1 MNVRLR
7 YSTVFTA
14 GIFYDDQMR
23 MNNYQVKLHLTTNS
37 EEGDDHNI
45 ALDRIKYFLHNQLNS
60 TVFINS
66 ADTAQCRSFTSAGIK
81 ITTLPEEPLDQVVGI
96 MLYCKLNAILENR
109 MIIDEIEICSELGEN
124 IVYLHNSEDAQGPF
138 ADTGWWLESD
148 SVHCDLAFF
157 GNEKTVALHHIGAG
171 WRDLGLQ
178 WDESVIINI
187 NNNDNKVV
195 FADFA
200 KDETK

>member
-23 MNNYQVKLHLTTNS
+23 MNNYQVKLHITTNS
-37 EEGDDHNI
+37 EEGEDHNI

-66 ADTAQCRSFTSAGIK
+66 AEAEQCRLFAAAGINM
-81 ITTLPEEPLDQVVGI
+81 TTLPEDPLDQVIGI

-124 IVYLHNSEDAQGPF
+124 IVYLHNDQDARGPLRYLRRQGRTSLERWAQGWNWM
-138 ADTGWWLESD
+138 GRQR
-148 SVHCDLAFF
+148 H
-157 GNEKTVALHHIGAG
+157 GY
-171 WRDLGLQ
+171 
-178 WDESVIINI
+178 
-187 NNNDNKVV
+187 
-195 FADFA
+195 
-200 KDETK
+200 

>member
-14 GIFYDDQMR
+14 GIFYADQMR

-45 ALDRIKYFLHNQLNS
+45 ALDRIKYFIHNQLSS

-66 ADTAQCRSFTSAGIK
+66 AELEQCRAFASAGIK
-81 ITTLPEEPLDQVVGI
+81 ITTLPEEPLDQVIGI
-96 MLYCKLNAILENR
+96 MLYCKLNAMLEDR
-109 MIIDEIEICSELGEN
+109 MVIDEVEICSELGEN
-124 IVYLHNSEDAQGPF
+124 IVYLHNEQEALGPF
-138 ADTGWWLESD
+138 ESAGWWQEPD
-148 SVHCDLAFF
+148 SVHCDLNLFDS
-157 GNEKTVALHHIGAG
+157 EKIVALHHLGTG
-171 WRDLGLQ
+171 WRDLGLN
-178 WDESVIINI
+178 WDNSVIIDI
-187 NNNDNKVV
+187 NNDDKVV

>member
-14 GIFYDDQMR
+14 GIFYADQMR
-23 MNNYQVKLHLTTNS
+23 MNNYQVKLHITTNS
-37 EEGDDHNI
+37 EEGNDHNI

-66 ADTAQCRSFTSAGIK
+66 KETAQCQAFASAGINL
-81 ITTLPEEPLDQVVGI
+81 TTLPEDPLDQVIGI
-96 MLYCKLNAILENR
+96 MLYCKLNAILDNR
-109 MIIDEIEICSELGEN
+109 MIITEIEICSELGEN
-124 IVYLHNSEDAQGPF
+124 IVYLHNDQDAQGPF
-138 ADTGWWLESD
+138 ADTGWWTEPD
-148 SVHCDLAFF
+148 AVHCDLTLLD
-157 GNEKTVALHHIGAG
+157 NEKTVALHHIGAG
-171 WRDLGLQ
+171 WRDLELN
-178 WDESVIINI
+178 WDESAIINT
-187 NNNDNKVV
+187 NDDNKVV

>member
-14 GIFYDDQMR
+14 GIFYDGQMR
-23 MNNYQVKLHLTTNS
+23 MNNYQVKLHLVTNS

-66 ADTAQCRSFTSAGIK
+66 AEAEQCRAFASAGINL
-81 ITTLPEEPLDQVVGI
+81 TTLPEDPLDQVIGI
-96 MLYCKLNAILENR
+96 MLYCKLNAMLEDR
-109 MIIDEIEICSELGEN
+109 MIITEIEICSELGEN
-124 IVYLHNSEDAQGPF
+124 IVYLHNDQDAQGPF
-138 ADTGWWLESD
+138 ADVGWWQEPD
-148 SVHCDLAFF
+148 AVHCDLTLFD
-157 GNEKTVALHHIGAG
+157 NEKTVALHHVGAS
-171 WRDLGLQ
+171 WRDLGLN
-178 WDESVIINI
+178 WDESIIINV
-187 NNNDNKVV
+187 NNDNKVV

>member
-14 GIFYDDQMR
+14 GIFYADQLR
-23 MNNYQVKLHLTTNS
+23 MNNYQVKLHITTNS

-66 ADTAQCRSFTSAGIK
+66 DEAEQCRAFASAGIK
-81 ITTLPEEPLDQVVGI
+81 MTTLPEHPLDQVVGI
-96 MLYCKLNAILENR
+96 MLYCKLNAMLENR
-109 MIIDEIEICSELGEN
+109 MIIEEVEICSELGEN
-124 IVYLHNSEDAQGPF
+124 IVYLHDEREALGPF
-138 ADTGWWLESD
+138 ADAGWWSEPD
-148 SVHCDLAFF
+148 AVHCDLTLFD
-157 GNEKTVALHHIGAG
+157 NEKIVALHHLGAG
-171 WRDLGLQ
+171 WRELGLN
-178 WDESVIINI
+178 WDDSVIINVD
-187 NNNDNKVV
+187 NDNKVV

>member
-14 GIFYDDQMR
+14 GIFYADQMR
-23 MNNYQVKLHLTTNS
+23 MNNYQVRLHLLTNS

-45 ALDRIKYFLHNQLNS
+45 ALDRIKYFIHTQLNS

-66 ADTAQCRSFTSAGIK
+66 AESDQCKAFASARVK
-81 ITTLPEEPLDQVVGI
+81 MTTLPEDPLDQVIGI
-96 MLYCKLNAILENR
+96 MLYCKLNAIVEDR
-109 MIIDEIEICSELGEN
+109 MIIEEVEICSELGEN
-124 IVYLHNSEDAQGPF
+124 ITYLHNDQDAQGPF
-138 ADTGWWLESD
+138 ADSGWWKDSD
-148 SVHCDLAFF
+148 SVHCDLTLLDH
-157 GNEKTVALHHIGAG
+157 EKIVALHHLGSS
-171 WRDLGLQ
+171 WRDLGLD
-178 WDESVIINI
+178 WETGLIINV
-187 NNNDNKVV
+187 NPDDNKVV

>member
-14 GIFYDDQMR
+14 GIFYADQMR
-23 MNNYQVKLHLTTNS
+23 MNNYQVKLHITTNS

-66 ADTAQCRSFTSAGIK
+66 AESKQCRAFAAAGIK
-81 ITTLPEEPLDQVVGI
+81 MTTLPEDPLDQVIGI

-109 MIIDEIEICSELGEN
+109 MLINEIEICSELGEN
-124 IVYLHNSEDAQGPF
+124 IVYLHNDQDAQGPF
-138 ADTGWWLESD
+138 ADAGWWTEPD
-148 SVHCDLAFF
+148 AVHCDLTLLD
-157 GNEKTVALHHIGAG
+157 NEKTVALHHIGAG
-171 WRDLGLQ
+171 WRDLGLN
-178 WDESVIINI
+178 WDESVIINT
-187 NNNDNKVV
+187 NDDNKVV

-200 KDETK
+200 RDETK

>member
-14 GIFYDDQMR
+14 GIFYADQLR
-23 MNNYQVKLHLTTNS
+23 MNNYQVKLHIITNS

-45 ALDRIKYFLHNQLNS
+45 ALDRIKYFLHNQINS

-66 ADTAQCRSFTSAGIK
+66 AEIDRCRVFSSAGIK
-81 ITTLPEEPLDQVVGI
+81 ITTLPEEPLDQVIGI
-96 MLYCKLNAILENR
+96 MLYCKLNAMLENR

-124 IVYLHNSEDAQGPF
+124 IVYLHNDQDAQGPF
-138 ADTGWWLESD
+138 ADTGWWSESD
-148 SVHCDLAFF
+148 AVHCDLSLF
-157 GNEKTVALHHIGAG
+157 GNDKTVALHHVGSS
-171 WRDLGLQ
+171 WRDLGLN
-178 WDESVIINI
+178 WNESVIINI
-187 NNNDNKVV
+187 NDDNKVV

>member
-14 GIFYDDQMR
+14 GIFYANQMR
-23 MNNYQVKLHLTTNS
+23 MNNYQVKLHLVTNS

-66 ADTAQCRSFTSAGIK
+66 AESEQCRAFSLAGIK
-81 ITTLPEEPLDQVVGI
+81 ITTLPEEPLDQVIGI
-96 MLYCKLNAILENR
+96 MLYCKLNAILEDR
-109 MIIDEIEICSELGEN
+109 MIINEIEICSELGEN
-124 IVYLHNSEDAQGPF
+124 IVYLHNDQDAQGPF
-138 ADTGWWLESD
+138 ADLGWWSEPD
-148 SVHCDLAFF
+148 TVHCDLSLFD
-157 GNEKTVALHHIGAG
+157 NEKTVALHHTGAG
-171 WRDLGLQ
+171 WRDLGLN
-178 WDESVIINI
+178 WDESIIINV
-187 NNNDNKVV
+187 NDDNKVV

>member
-14 GIFYDDQMR
+14 GIFYADQMR
-23 MNNYQVKLHLTTNS
+23 MNNYQVKLHIITNS

-66 ADTAQCRSFTSAGIK
+66 TDVEQCRAFASAGIK
-81 ITTLPEEPLDQVVGI
+81 ITTLPEEPLDQVIGI
-96 MLYCKLNAILENR
+96 MLYCKLNAILEDR

-138 ADTGWWLESD
+138 ADTGWWRDSD
-148 SVHCDLAFF
+148 TVHCDPALFDH
-157 GNEKTVALHHIGAG
+157 EKTVALHHIGAG
-171 WRDLGLQ
+171 WRDLGLH

-187 NNNDNKVV
+187 DNDNKVV

>member
-14 GIFYDDQMR
+14 GIFYADQMR
-23 MNNYQVKLHLTTNS
+23 MNNYQVKLHLVTNS

-45 ALDRIKYFLHNQLNS
+45 ALDRIKYFLHNQLSS

-66 ADTAQCRSFTSAGIK
+66 AEFEQCRALAAAGINL
-81 ITTLPEEPLDQVVGI
+81 TSLPEDPLDQVIGI
-96 MLYCKLNAILENR
+96 MLYCKLNAILESR

-124 IVYLHNSEDAQGPF
+124 IVYLHNREDAQGPF
-138 ADTGWWLESD
+138 ADKGWWTEPD
-148 SVHCDLAFF
+148 AVHCDFALFD
-157 GNEKTVALHHIGAG
+157 NEKTVALHHIGTS
-171 WRDLGLQ
+171 WRDLGLH
-178 WDESVIINI
+178 WDDSIIINVD
-187 NNNDNKVV
+187 NDNKVV

>member
-14 GIFYDDQMR
+14 GIFYADQMS

-37 EEGDDHNI
+37 GDGDDHNI

-60 TVFINS
+60 TVFINGS
-66 ADTAQCRSFTSAGIK
+66 ETSQCRAFAAAGIK
-81 ITTLPEEPLDQVVGI
+81 MTTLPEEPLDQVIGI
-96 MLYCKLNAILENR
+96 MLYCKLNAMLEDR

-124 IVYLHNSEDAQGPF
+124 IVYLHSDQESLGPF
-138 ADTGWWLESD
+138 SLPGWWSESD
-148 SVHCDLAFF
+148 AVHCDLTLFDS
-157 GNEKTVALHHIGAG
+157 EKIVALHHLGAG
-171 WRDLGLQ
+171 WRELGLN
-178 WDESVIINI
+178 WDQQISIEVGD
-187 NNNDNKVV
+187 DNKVV
-195 FADFA
+195 FADFV

>member
-14 GIFYDDQMR
+14 GIFYADQMR
-23 MNNYQVKLHLTTNS
+23 MNNYQVKLHIITNS
-37 EEGDDHNI
+37 EEADDHNI
-45 ALDRIKYFLHNQLNS
+45 ALDRIKYFLHNQINN

-66 ADTAQCRSFTSAGIK
+66 AEADRCRAFASAGIK
-81 ITTLPEEPLDQVVGI
+81 ITTLPEEPLDQVIGI
-96 MLYCKLNAILENR
+96 MLYCKLNAILEDR

-124 IVYLHNSEDAQGPF
+124 IVYLHNEQDAQGPF
-138 ADTGWWLESD
+138 ADAGWWTD
-148 SVHCDLAFF
+148 PDIVNCDLTLVET
-157 GNEKTVALHHIGAG
+157 EKTVSLNHVRAG
-171 WRDLGLQ
+171 WRELGLD
-178 WDESVIINI
+178 WNNSVIINV
-187 NNNDNKVV
+187 NDDNKVV

>member
-14 GIFYDDQMR
+14 GIFYADQMR
-23 MNNYQVKLHLTTNS
+23 MNNYQVKLHIITNS

-66 ADTAQCRSFTSAGIK
+66 AEADQCRAFASAGIK
-81 ITTLPEEPLDQVVGI
+81 ITTLPEEPLDQVIGI
-96 MLYCKLNAILENR
+96 MLYCKLNAILEDR
-109 MIIDEIEICSELGEN
+109 MIINEIEICSELGEN
-124 IVYLHNSEDAQGPF
+124 IVYLHNEQDAQGPF
-138 ADTGWWLESD
+138 ADTGWWTD
-148 SVHCDLAFF
+148 PDTVNCDLTLVET
-157 GNEKTVALHHIGAG
+157 EKTVSLNRVCVG
-171 WRDLGLQ
+171 WRELELE
-178 WDESVIINI
+178 WNNSAIINV
-187 NNNDNKVV
+187 NDDNKVV

>member
-14 GIFYDDQMR
+14 GIFYADQMR

-37 EEGDDHNI
+37 TDGDDHNV
-45 ALDRIKYFLHNQLNS
+45 ALDRIKYFIHHQLNS

-66 ADTAQCRSFTSAGIK
+66 ELDDQCKAFANAGINL
-81 ITTLPEEPLDQVVGI
+81 TTLPEEPLDQVIGI
-96 MLYCKLNAILENR
+96 MLYCKLNAMLENK
-109 MIIDEIEICSELGEN
+109 MIVDEIEICSELGEN
-124 IVYLHNSEDAQGPF
+124 IVYLHNDQEPVGPF
-138 ADTGWWLESD
+138 AESGWWQDSD
-148 SVHCDLAFF
+148 SIHCDLGLFDHDKVF
-157 GNEKTVALHHIGAG
+157 SLHHNSN
-171 WRDLGLQ
+171 WRDLGLN
-178 WDESVIINI
+178 WENDSVIINI
-187 NNNDNKVV
+187 NDDNKVV

>member
-14 GIFYDDQMR
+14 GIFYADQMR
-23 MNNYQVKLHLTTNS
+23 MNNYQVKLYITTNS

-66 ADTAQCRSFTSAGIK
+66 AEAEQCRAFATAGIK
-81 ITTLPEEPLDQVVGI
+81 LTTLPEEPLDQVIGI
-96 MLYCKLNAILENR
+96 MLYCKLNAVLENK
-109 MIIDEIEICSELGEN
+109 MIVDQVEICSELGEN
-124 IVYLHNSEDAQGPF
+124 IVYLHGEQEAIGPF
-138 ADTGWWLESD
+138 ADAGWWQDSD
-148 SVHCDLAFF
+148 AVHCDLSLFD
-157 GNEKTVALHHIGAG
+157 NEKVLALHHLGAG
-171 WRDLGLQ
+171 WRDLGLN
-178 WDESVIINI
+178 WDNSVIINV
-187 NNNDNKVV
+187 NDDNKVV
-195 FADFA
+195 FADFV

>member
-14 GIFYDDQMR
+14 GIFYADQMR

-45 ALDRIKYFLHNQLNS
+45 ALDRIKYLIHNQLNS

-66 ADTAQCRSFTSAGIK
+66 AEAEQCRLFASAGINV
-81 ITTLPEEPLDQVVGI
+81 TTLPEDPLDQVIGI
-96 MLYCKLNAILENR
+96 MLYCKLNAILESR
-109 MIIDEIEICSELGEN
+109 MIVNDVEICSELGEN
-124 IVYLHNSEDAQGPF
+124 IVYLHNDQDAQGPF
-138 ADTGWWLESD
+138 ADAGWWSESD
-148 SVHCDLAFF
+148 AVHCDLTLFD
-157 GNEKTVALHHIGAG
+157 NEKTVALHHIGAG
-171 WRDLGLQ
+171 WRDLGLN

-187 NNNDNKVV
+187 NNDNKVV

>member
-14 GIFYDDQMR
+14 GIFYADQMR
-23 MNNYQVKLHLTTNS
+23 MNNYQVKLHITTNS
-37 EEGDDHNI
+37 DEGDDHNI

-66 ADTAQCRSFTSAGIK
+66 AESKQCRAFAAAGIK
-81 ITTLPEEPLDQVVGI
+81 MTTLPEDPLDQVIGI

-109 MIIDEIEICSELGEN
+109 MLINEIEICSELGEN
-124 IVYLHNSEDAQGPF
+124 IVYLHNDQDAQGPF
-138 ADTGWWLESD
+138 VDAGWWTEPD
-148 SVHCDLAFF
+148 AVHCDSTLLD
-157 GNEKTVALHHIGAG
+157 NEKTVALHHIGAG
-171 WRDLGLQ
+171 WRDLGLN
-178 WDESVIINI
+178 WDESVIINT
-187 NNNDNKVV
+187 NDDNKVV

-200 KDETK
+200 RDETK

>member
-14 GIFYDDQMR
+14 GIFYAEQMR
-23 MNNYQVKLHLTTNS
+23 MNNYQVKLHVTTNS

-66 ADTAQCRSFTSAGIK
+66 AEAEQCRSFAATRINV
-81 ITTLPEEPLDQVVGI
+81 TTLPEDPLDQVIGI
-96 MLYCKLNAILENR
+96 MLYCKLNAILESR
-109 MIIDEIEICSELGEN
+109 MVINEIEICSELGEN
-124 IVYLHNSEDAQGPF
+124 IVYLHNDQDALGPF
-138 ADTGWWLESD
+138 ADAGWWSESD
-148 SVHCDLAFF
+148 VVHCDLTLVD
-157 GNEKTVALHHIGAG
+157 NEKTVELHHIGAG
-171 WRDLGLQ
+171 WRELGLH
-178 WDESVIINI
+178 WDESITINI
-187 NNNDNKVV
+187 NDDNKVV

>member
-14 GIFYDDQMR
+14 GIFYADQMR
-23 MNNYQVKLHLTTNS
+23 MNNYQIKLHLTTNS
-37 EEGDDHNI
+37 EDGDDLNI

-66 ADTAQCRSFTSAGIK
+66 AETDQCRAFASAGINL
-81 ITTLPEEPLDQVVGI
+81 TTLPEDPLDQVIGI
-96 MLYCKLNAILENR
+96 MLYCKLNAILEDR
-109 MIIDEIEICSELGEN
+109 MMITEIEICSELGEN
-124 IVYLHNSEDAQGPF
+124 IVYLHNDQDALGPF
-138 ADTGWWLESD
+138 ADTGWWSETEA
-148 SVHCDLAFF
+148 VHCDLTLVN
-157 GNEKTVALHHIGAG
+157 NEKTVELHHISAG
-171 WRDLGLQ
+171 WRELGLH
-178 WDESVIINI
+178 WDESILINV
-187 NNNDNKVV
+187 NDDNKVV

>member
-14 GIFYDDQMR
+14 GIFYADQMR
-23 MNNYQVKLHLTTNS
+23 MNNYQVKLHLVTNS

-66 ADTAQCRSFTSAGIK
+66 AESDQCRAFASAGIK
-81 ITTLPEEPLDQVVGI
+81 ITTLPEEPLDQVIGI
-96 MLYCKLNAILENR
+96 MLYCKLNAVLEDR

-124 IVYLHNSEDAQGPF
+124 IVYLHNAQDAQGPF
-138 ADTGWWLESD
+138 ANTGWWNEPD
-148 SVHCDLAFF
+148 SSHCDLTLFD
-157 GNEKTVALHHIGAG
+157 NEKTVPLHHVGAS
-171 WRDLGLQ
+171 WRDVGLN
-178 WDESVIINI
+178 WDESVIIDI
-187 NNNDNKVV
+187 NNDNKVV

>member
-14 GIFYDDQMR
+14 GIFYADQLR

-66 ADTAQCRSFTSAGIK
+66 TDSERCKAFAMAGIK
-81 ITTLPEEPLDQVVGI
+81 MTTLPEDPLDQVIGI
-96 MLYCKLNAILENR
+96 MLYCKLNAMLEDR
-109 MIIDEIEICSELGEN
+109 MIINEIEICSELGEN
-124 IVYLHNSEDAQGPF
+124 IVYLHNDQDAQGPF
-138 ADTGWWLESD
+138 ADAGWWSEPD
-148 SVHCDLAFF
+148 AVHCDLTLFDH
-157 GNEKTVALHHIGAG
+157 EKIVDLHHLVTG
-171 WRDLGLQ
+171 WKDLGLS
-178 WDESVIINI
+178 WDNSISINI
-187 NNNDNKVV
+187 NDDNKVV

>member
-14 GIFYDDQMR
+14 GIFYDGQMR
-23 MNNYQVKLHLTTNS
+23 MNNYQVKLHLVTNS

-45 ALDRIKYFLHNQLNS
+45 ALDRVKYFLHNQLNS

-66 ADTAQCRSFTSAGIK
+66 AETDQCRAFATAGVK
-81 ITTLPEEPLDQVVGI
+81 LTTLPEDPLDQVIGI
-96 MLYCKLNAILENR
+96 MLYCKLNAILESR
-109 MIIDEIEICSELGEN
+109 MIINEIEICSELGEN
-124 IVYLHNSEDAQGPF
+124 IVYLHNEQDAQGPF
-138 ADTGWWLESD
+138 ADVGWWTEPD
-148 SVHCDLAFF
+148 AVHCDLTLVN
-157 GNEKTVALHHIGAG
+157 NEKTVALHHVGAG
-171 WRDLGLQ
+171 WRELGLN
-178 WDESVIINI
+178 WDESIIINV
-187 NNNDNKVV
+187 NNDNKVV

>member
-23 MNNYQVKLHLTTNS
+23 MNNYQVKLHLVTNS

-66 ADTAQCRSFTSAGIK
+66 AESNQCRAFAAAGIK
-81 ITTLPEEPLDQVVGI
+81 MTTLPEDPLDQVIGI
-96 MLYCKLNAILENR
+96 MLYCKLNAILEDR

-124 IVYLHNSEDAQGPF
+124 IVYLHNNQDAQGPF
-138 ADTGWWLESD
+138 ADAGWWQEPD
-148 SVHCDLAFF
+148 AVHCDLTLFD
-157 GNEKTVALHHIGAG
+157 NEKTVALHHIGAG
-171 WRDLGLQ
+171 WRELGLN
-178 WDESVIINI
+178 WDESIIINV
-187 NNNDNKVV
+187 NDDNKVV

>member
-14 GIFYDDQMR
+14 GIFYDNQIR
-23 MNNYQVKLHLTTNS
+23 MNNYQVKLHLITNS
-37 EEGDDHNI
+37 EDGDAHNI
-45 ALDRIKYFLHNQLNS
+45 ALDRIKYFLHHQINS

-66 ADTAQCRSFTSAGIK
+66 NNAQQCRALAGVGIK
-81 ITTLPEEPLDQVVGI
+81 LTTLPEEPLDQVIGI
-96 MLYCKLNAILENR
+96 MLYCKLNAILEDR

-138 ADTGWWLESD
+138 ADTGWWTEAD
-148 SVHCDLAFF
+148 AAHCDLTLF
-157 GNEKTVALHHIGAG
+157 GNEKTVALYHIGAS
-171 WRDLGLQ
+171 WRDLGLH

-187 NNNDNKVV
+187 NDDNKVV
-195 FADFA
+195 FADFV

>member
-14 GIFYDDQMR
+14 GIFYADQMR
-23 MNNYQVKLHLTTNS
+23 MNNYQVKLHLVTNS

-66 ADTAQCRSFTSAGIK
+66 AEFEQCRTLTAAGIK
-81 ITTLPEEPLDQVVGI
+81 LTTLPEDPLDQVIGI

-109 MIIDEIEICSELGEN
+109 MIINEIEICSELGEN

-138 ADTGWWLESD
+138 AEEGWWSESD
-148 SVHCDLAFF
+148 AVHCDLTL
-157 GNEKTVALHHIGAG
+157 GNNEKTVALHHIGAG
-171 WRDLGLQ
+171 WRELGLN
-178 WDESVIINI
+178 WDESIIINV
-187 NNNDNKVV
+187 NNDNKVV

-200 KDETK
+200 KDESK

>member
-14 GIFYDDQMR
+14 GIFYADQLR
-23 MNNYQVKLHLTTNS
+23 MNNYQVKLHLVTNS

-66 ADTAQCRSFTSAGIK
+66 AESNQCRAFAAAGIK
-81 ITTLPEEPLDQVVGI
+81 MTTLPEDPLDQVIGI
-96 MLYCKLNAILENR
+96 MLYCKLNAILEDR

-124 IVYLHNSEDAQGPF
+124 IVYLHNNQDAQGPF
-138 ADTGWWLESD
+138 ADAGWWQEPD
-148 SVHCDLAFF
+148 AVHCDLTLFD
-157 GNEKTVALHHIGAG
+157 NEKTVALHHIGAG
-171 WRDLGLQ
+171 WRELGLN
-178 WDESVIINI
+178 WDESIIINV
-187 NNNDNKVV
+187 NDDNKVV